1 MEKETTTLTRSTNR
15 TIQLPLRMLMGVRF
29 SQETMPEHNLQQ
41 KLIAE
46 FVGTFFLALTICTAA
61 VHGEAGDYAPF
72 AIAATLMV
80 MIYGVGHISG
90 AHFNPAVTVAVWLR
104 GACEKDDVAPYIA
117 VQIIAG
123 ALAALASENILVAE
137 PSVTT
142 LEMDTT
148 QALGAELLYTFALVF
163 VILNVATSEAT
174 EGNGYYGAAIAL
186 VVLAGAFT
194 VGGISGGSFN
204 PAVTG
209 ALFVSGRVD
218 VADLWIHLVPQFI
231 AGILAV
237 QAFKATQ

>member
-1 MEKETTTLTRSTNR
+1 MS
-15 TIQLPLRMLMGVRF
+15 
-29 SQETMPEHNLQQ
+29 EHSLQQ

-61 VHGEAGDYAPF
+61 VHGSAGEEGEYAPF

-80 MIYGVGHISG
+80 MIYGVGYISG
-90 AHFNPAVTVAVWLR
+90 AHFNPAVTVAIWLR

-123 ALAALASENILVAE
+123 ALAALASENLLFAE
-137 PSVTT
+137 TSVTA

-148 QALGAELLYTFALVF
+148 QALGAEFLYTFALVF

-186 VVLAGAFT
+186 VVLAGALT

-209 ALFVSGRVD
+209 ALFVSGVVE
-218 VADLWIHLVPQFI
+218 VADLWIHLVPQLI

-237 QAFKATQ
+237 QAYKATQ

>member
-1 MEKETTTLTRSTNR
+1 
-15 TIQLPLRMLMGVRF
+15 MGVRF
-29 SQETMPEHNLQQ
+29 SQQSMSEHSLQQ

-61 VHGEAGDYAPF
+61 VHGSAGEEGEYAPF

-80 MIYGVGHISG
+80 MIYGVGYISG
-90 AHFNPAVTVAVWLR
+90 AHFNPAVTVAIWLR

-123 ALAALASENILVAE
+123 ALAALASENLLFAE
-137 PSVTT
+137 TSVTA

-148 QALGAELLYTFALVF
+148 QALGAEFLYTFALVF

-186 VVLAGAFT
+186 VVLAGALT

-209 ALFVSGRVD
+209 ALFVSGVVG

-237 QAFKATQ
+237 QAYKATQ

>member
-1 MEKETTTLTRSTNR
+1 
-15 TIQLPLRMLMGVRF
+15 MGVRF
-29 SQETMPEHNLQQ
+29 SQQSMSEHSLQQ

-61 VHGEAGDYAPF
+61 VHGSAGEEGEYAPF

-80 MIYGVGHISG
+80 MIYGVGYISG
-90 AHFNPAVTVAVWLR
+90 AHFNPAVTVAIWLR

-123 ALAALASENILVAE
+123 ALAALASENILFAE
-137 PSVTT
+137 TSVTA

-148 QALGAELLYTFALVF
+148 QALGAEFLYTFALVF

-186 VVLAGAFT
+186 VVLAGALT

-209 ALFVSGRVD
+209 ALFVSGVVE

-237 QAFKATQ
+237 QAYKATQ

>member
-1 MEKETTTLTRSTNR
+1 
-15 TIQLPLRMLMGVRF
+15 MGVRF
-29 SQETMPEHNLQQ
+29 SQQSMSEHSLQQ

-61 VHGEAGDYAPF
+61 VHGSAGDYAPF

-90 AHFNPAVTVAVWLR
+90 AHFNPAVTVAIWLR

-123 ALAALASENILVAE
+123 ALAALASENILFAE
-137 PSVTT
+137 TSVTA

-148 QALGAELLYTFALVF
+148 QALGAEFLYTFALVF
-163 VILNVATSEAT
+163 VILNVATSETT
-174 EGNGYYGAAIAL
+174 EGNGYYGAAIAF
-186 VVLAGAFT
+186 VVLAGALT

-209 ALFVSGRVD
+209 ALFVSGFVE

-237 QAFKATQ
+237 QAYKATQ

>member
-1 MEKETTTLTRSTNR
+1 
-15 TIQLPLRMLMGVRF
+15 MGVRF
-29 SQETMPEHNLQQ
+29 SQQTMPEHNLQQ

-61 VHGEAGDYAPF
+61 VHGSAGDYAPF

-104 GACEKDDVAPYIA
+104 GACEKDAVAPYIA

-123 ALAALASENILVAE
+123 ALAALASELFAKT
-137 PSVTT
+137 SVTA
-142 LEMDTT
+142 LEMDST
-148 QALGAELLYTFALVF
+148 QALGAEFLYTFALVF

-186 VVLAGAFT
+186 VVLAGALT
-194 VGGISGGSFN
+194 VGEISGGSFN

>member
-1 MEKETTTLTRSTNR
+1 
-15 TIQLPLRMLMGVRF
+15 MGVRF
-29 SQETMPEHNLQQ
+29 SQQSMSEHSLQQ

-61 VHGEAGDYAPF
+61 VHGSAGEEGEYAPF

-80 MIYGVGHISG
+80 MIYGVGYISG
-90 AHFNPAVTVAVWLR
+90 AHFNPAVTVAIWLR
-104 GACEKDDVAPYIA
+104 GACEKNDVAPYIA

-123 ALAALASENILVAE
+123 ALAALASENILFAE
-137 PSVTT
+137 TSVTA

-148 QALGAELLYTFALVF
+148 QALGAEFLYTFALVF

-174 EGNGYYGAAIAL
+174 EGNGYYGAAIAF
-186 VVLAGAFT
+186 VVLAGALT

-209 ALFVSGRVD
+209 ALFVSGVVE